1 MTLIMISV
9 TVGDMAHIFEAW
21 AAATSGIQ
29 TQQAMRRQPHLK
41 KPGVHM
47 NHQAAPSDLSMLATL
62 AGLVRLTLVLICA
75 PALLA
80 AAVVASAVV
89 VLGWPLA
96 WLARS
101 VKRMPAAGL
110 RRRNMHLSA

>member
-1 MTLIMISV
+1 
-9 TVGDMAHIFEAW
+9 
-21 AAATSGIQ
+21 
-29 TQQAMRRQPHLK
+29 
-41 KPGVHM
+41 M
-47 NHQAAPSDLSMLATL
+47 NPNNSSDLSILATV
-62 AGLVRLTLVLICA
+62 AGLVRLSLVLVCA

-80 AAVVASAVV
+80 AAVVAYAVV

-110 RRRNMHLSA
+110 RRRNLHASF

>member
-1 MTLIMISV
+1 MNS
-9 TVGDMAHIFEAW
+9 
-21 AAATSGIQ
+21 TSN
-29 TQQAMRRQPHLK
+29 QP
-41 KPGVHM
+41 
-47 NHQAAPSDLSMLATL
+47 DLSTLATL
-62 AGLVRLTLVLICA
+62 AGLVRLSLVLVCT

-101 VKRMPAAGL
+101 VKRMPTAGL
-110 RRRNMHLSA
+110 RRRNLNAAH

>member
-1 MTLIMISV
+1 MNKQ
-9 TVGDMAHIFEAW
+9 
-21 AAATSGIQ
+21 Q
-29 TQQAMRRQPHLK
+29 TNP
-41 KPGVHM
+41 
-47 NHQAAPSDLSMLATL
+47 DLSMLATL
-62 AGLVRLTLVLICA
+62 AGLVRLTLVLVCA

-80 AAVVASAVV
+80 AAVVASVVV

-110 RRRNMHLSA
+110 RRRNLHASV